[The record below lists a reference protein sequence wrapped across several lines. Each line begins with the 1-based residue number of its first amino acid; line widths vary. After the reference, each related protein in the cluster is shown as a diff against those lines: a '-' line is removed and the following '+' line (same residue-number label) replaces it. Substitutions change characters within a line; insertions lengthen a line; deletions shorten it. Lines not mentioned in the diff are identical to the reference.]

1 MTSILKPEG
10 DWLSKVEEFFNND
23 EPVALPT
30 ETVYG
35 LAAPI
40 SRPKAIAKIFDL
52 KNRPTFNPL
61 IVHLKKDWDIFN
73 WVEKL
78 TDVESR
84 LIEKFWPGP
93 LSLVLPKKN
102 IPDICTASSKLVVLR
117 APKNKIFEQ
126 VLDGYGVPLAAPSAN
141 TSTRLSPTTA
151 IRVQEDLGERG
162 LKAIVDGGR
171 SSEGLES
178 TIVQVVNEK
187 LRILREG
194 ALSDEELVLAGFE
207 LDQGYQQSQVA
218 SASGDVMPGQGKHY
232 APLVPLVVMDDPQKW
247 VSYHSNKKLLFLKIL
262 ESDAPGLKPFNQKA
276 QFVVLSQNDLK
287 EAAFELFETLRL
299 AETEVEQIVVLKTKD
314 IGLGRAINDRL
325 RRANG

>member
-78 TDVESR
+78 TDVESK

-102 IPDICTASSKLVVLR
+102 IPDICTASSKFVVLR

-207 LDQGYQQSQVA
+207 IDKSYQPQVTA
-218 SASGDVMPGQGKHY
+218 ASGDVMPGQGKHY

-247 VSYHSNKKLLFLKIL
+247 VSYFSNKKLLFLKIL

>member
-30 ETVYG
+30 ETGYG

-61 IVHLKKDWDIFN
+61 IVHLKKDWDICN

-207 LDQGYQQSQVA
+207 IDKSYQSQVA
-218 SASGDVMPGQGKHY
+218 AASGDVMPGQGKHY